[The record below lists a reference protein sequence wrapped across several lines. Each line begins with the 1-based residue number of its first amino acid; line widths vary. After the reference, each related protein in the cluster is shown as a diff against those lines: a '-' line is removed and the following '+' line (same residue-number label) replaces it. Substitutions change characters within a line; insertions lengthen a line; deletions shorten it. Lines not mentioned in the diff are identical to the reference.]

1 MIDINSYCFALLT
14 LFIGSKY
21 ICFFLIQS
29 MRALIIMLRNKLIKL
44 HENMC
49 ITSVRNA
56 LLNKIIIRVKLFL
69 DFQDIFE
76 DGTMIHLI
84 A

>member
-1 MIDINSYCFALLT
+1 
-14 LFIGSKY
+14 
-21 ICFFLIQS
+21 